1 MNEKRKNIL
10 IRSGYV
16 IYNTENVYDIPG
28 DKHMVK
34 IPSYLIDE
42 VIRGNKT
49 LLIKKSHEK
58 NLALYTVEQ
67 LKKKL
72 ITVESKNYF
81 GVFKNEQI
89 KYNLTHIEV

>member
-16 IYNTENVYDIPG
+16 IYNTENIYDIPG

-49 LLIKKSHEK
+49 LIIKKNNEK
-58 NLALYTVEQ
+58 NLALYTI
-67 LKKKL
+67 KK
-72 ITVESKNYF
+72 
-81 GVFKNEQI
+81 
-89 KYNLTHIEV
+89 